1 MRQLLATI
9 TLTPV
14 MALQSV
20 PARAEISLPT
30 EAIDPI
36 LTIVVPDQ
44 TYVLDREA
52 LTALPS
58 QSFTTSTIWTEGPQ
72 DFTGLAMADLLDILI
87 NLDESLTMD
96 RLNAAS
102 FTLIAANGYQ
112 IEVPIAH
119 YSERT
124 ALIAYARNGR
134 PMTLRDKGPL
144 WIVYPF
150 DSDPMYRSEVIY
162 ANSIWQ
168 LEKIVLTE

>member
-1 MRQLLATI
+1 MRQHLAMI
-9 TLTPV
+9 VINL
-14 MALQSV
+14 ALALF
-20 PARAEISLPT
+20 PATAQAEITLPT
-30 EAIDPI
+30 EAADPI

-44 TYVLDREA
+44 TYVLDRDA
-52 LTALPS
+52 LTSLPA

-72 DFTGLAMADLLDILI
+72 EFTGLAMADLLAILT
-87 NLDESLTMD
+87 NLDETLTMD

-124 ALIAYARNGR
+124 ALIAYARNGQ

-150 DSDPMYRSEVIY
+150 DTDPMYRSEVIY

-168 LEKIVLTE
+168 LEQIVFTE